1 MDKSVVRIRHDCT
14 SVMNA
19 YSLGYSAAD
28 NSFVQ
33 QNIINLFVAVA
44 MKQSLAAF
52 SLHAMIFYV
61 EESCETSSFRLYY
74 G

>member
-52 SLHAMIFYV
+52 ELHIMA
-61 EESCETSSFRLYY
+61 RLTLRGKDYIPLDFF
-74 G
+74 